1 MASGRKLFAA
11 SFLMHR
17 EQFQVN
23 FDTELSHWWF
33 VARREILAKLIA
45 RLLPPDSNSTIVDVG
60 CGTGGNIGAL
70 ADHYRCVGID
80 PSAEA
85 IGLAC
90 ERFPQV
96 QFLCGRAPDDLGSLA
111 AEARLFL
118 LTDVLEHVPDDF
130 DLLSRVLAAARPGCH
145 VLVTV
150 PADETLWSE
159 HDESHGHYR
168 RYDRARLARVWQGLP
183 VSVLLESHFNSRLY
197 PAIKLA
203 RLWNRWRGRTTGPAG
218 TDVKLPTGLVNRALR
233 GIFAGESRILSQ
245 LLSGDRRNGYGYG
258 VSLVAILRKE
268 EQPVAPRCKP
278 AGLAPDRFVA
288 RAA

>member
-1 MASGRKLFAA
+1 MR
-11 SFLMHR
+11 R

-45 RLLPPDSNSTIVDVG
+45 RVLPPDPVATLIDVG

-70 ADHYRCVGID
+70 ADRYRCVGID

-85 IGLAC
+85 IALAT
-90 ERFPQV
+90 ERFPKV
-96 QFLCGRAPDDLGSLA
+96 QFVCGRAPDDLGNLT
-111 AEARLFL
+111 AEASLFL
-118 LTDVLEHVPDDF
+118 MTDVLEHVPDDF
-130 DLLSRVLAAARPGCH
+130 ELLSRVLAAARPGCH
-145 VLVTV
+145 VLITV
-150 PADETLWSE
+150 PADMSLWSG

-203 RLWNRWRGRTTGPAG
+203 RLWNRWRGQTTGPAG
-218 TDVKLPTGLVNRALR
+218 TDVKLPFGMINRALR
-233 GIFAGESRILSQ
+233 GIFEGESRVLTE
-245 LLSGDRRNGYGYG
+245 LLAGSRRRGYGYG
-258 VSLVAILRKE
+258 VSLVALLRKE
-268 EQPVAPRCKP
+268 EGAVVPRQKP
-278 AGLAPDRFVA
+278 ADLLPDRAVA
-288 RAA
+288 SVGAADTLLVE

>member
-1 MASGRKLFAA
+1 MR
-11 SFLMHR
+11 R

-33 VARREILAKLIA
+33 VARREILGQLVAQVLA
-45 RLLPPDSNSTIVDVG
+45 PDPSATVIDVG

-70 ADHYRCVGID
+70 ADRYRCVGID
-80 PSAEA
+80 PSTEA
-85 IGLAC
+85 IELAR
-90 ERFPQV
+90 ERYPGVRFV
-96 QFLCGRAPDDLGSLA
+96 CGRAPDDLGNLA
-111 AEARLFL
+111 AEADLFL

-130 DLLSRVLAAARPGCH
+130 DLLSRVLTTARPGCH
-145 VLVTV
+145 VLITV
-150 PADETLWSE
+150 PADMSLWSG

-168 RYDRARLARVWQGLP
+168 RYDSARLARVWEGLP

-218 TDVKLPTGLVNRALR
+218 TDVKLPPPVVNRTLR
-233 GIFAGESRILSQ
+233 GIFEGESRVLTQ
-245 LLSGDRRNGYGYG
+245 LLSGDRPHGYGYG

-268 EQPVAPRCKP
+268 AGHIAPRTKP
-278 AGLAPDRFVA
+278 AGLAPDCYVA

>member
-1 MASGRKLFAA
+1 MR
-11 SFLMHR
+11 R

-33 VARREILAKLIA
+33 VARREILGRLIA
-45 RLLPPDSNSTIVDVG
+45 GVLPPDADATIIDVG

-70 ADHYRCVGID
+70 ANRYRCIGID
-80 PSAEA
+80 PSSEA
-85 IGLAC
+85 IQLAQ

-96 QFLCGRAPDDLGSLA
+96 HFVCGHAPDDLGSLA
-111 AEARLFL
+111 AEASLFL

-130 DLLSRVLAAARPGCH
+130 ELLSKVLAAARPGCH

-150 PADETLWSE
+150 PADMSLWSG

-168 RYDRARLARVWQGLP
+168 RYDPARLARVWQDLP
-183 VSVLLESHFNSRLY
+183 VTVLLESHFNSRLY

-218 TDVKLPTGLVNRALR
+218 TDVKLPPSMVNRALR
-233 GIFAGESRILSQ
+233 GIFAGEGRVLSE
-245 LLSGDRRNGYGYG
+245 LLSGSRRRGYGYG
-258 VSLVAILRKE
+258 VSLVALLRKE
-268 EQPVAPRCKP
+268 EGAVVPRCKP
-278 AGLAPDRFVA
+278 TDLLPDRVVSSAVA
-288 RAA
+288 AEALLVD